1 VGRYRHLGARETES
15 KRKQGIREEVKERG
29 KIEKKLNGE
38 ERLNSIWKRWKN
50 VGKMCL
56 EQGSEEKEMANF
68 DKRKERK
75 KETTVESR
83 GER

>member
-1 VGRYRHLGARETES
+1 
-15 KRKQGIREEVKERG
+15 
-29 KIEKKLNGE
+29 
-38 ERLNSIWKRWKN
+38 
-50 VGKMCL
+50 MCL